1 MRQSCRQKTGCVPWG
16 VPWAAVS
23 VDAAAKEA
31 AARQAL
37 GPQILAD
44 AARLVAAWNARQV
57 ARTPCCS
64 RRRSV
69 PPSQLGSG
77 SCGCAAPPAEP
88 SMLPTCGTG
97 LIPWLSCRPHSPFA
111 EIVHLSP
118 PNIANEMRKENRRRV
133 LGE

>member
-57 ARTPCCS
+57 ARTPC
-64 RRRSV
+64 
-69 PPSQLGSG
+69 
-77 SCGCAAPPAEP
+77 PPAEP

-111 EIVHLSP
+111 EIVPLVAAEH
-118 PNIANEMRKENRRRV
+118 R
-133 LGE
+133 